1 MSLSEEQVPSI
12 GGRSSPYLSKME
24 LTRAQCPIFQNIAST
39 PFLFE
44 GRRTCFT
51 FSHFCLFPSFSTHS
65 VGHARGSLKENWY
78 EFLSRW
84 GMPDVCFSSL
94 FFCRITRCQR
104 GGPPLDPHSRTGWQ
118 FCALGAPRKA
128 DDGADQL
135 DYYCPASQKSGNWQL
150 LSKWC
155 WGWELNIWTRSSSSW
170 QFWKR
175 AQVLENHDVRPLRE
189 LDGDWT
195 RRRCSVRLSLPVLSK
210 LPPQYHN
217 GGGERAHLRKLPHAD
232 RQRQPFNQGGGWEVG
247 RLVSGTLAPCRRCL
261 MMAEMGG
268 TLNSC
273 SCLWRR
279 WGPIL
284 NNIQTNLDLKQYLDQ
299 PCIDRDLGDGLLQ
312 GSLRQSEAPGG
323 QAFYLCLQW
332 NLICIFARQLGP
344 RGGIWCETW
353 ARDTGDKAKYRKTK
367 Q

>member
-1 MSLSEEQVPSI
+1 MSDISKYCFNTIPVWR
-12 GGRSSPYLSKME
+12 RS
-24 LTRAQCPIFQNIAST
+24 N
-39 PFLFE
+39 
-44 GRRTCFT
+44 CFT
-51 FSHFCLFPSFSTHS
+51 FSLFCLFPSSSTHS
-65 VGHARGSLKENWY
+65 AGHAIGSLKENWY

-135 DYYCPASQKSGNWQL
+135 NYYCLASQKSGNWQL

-155 WGWELNIWTRSSSSW
+155 WGWELNIWTRSSRW

-175 AQVLENHDVRPLRE
+175 AQEPENYNVRPLRE

-195 RRRCSVRLSLPVLSK
+195 RGAVLFGCLSSALEITAAVPRWWRERTYENYRTPTARDNPSIR
-210 LPPQYHN
+210 
-217 GGGERAHLRKLPHAD
+217 GE
-232 RQRQPFNQGGGWEVG
+232 EG
-247 RLVSGTLAPCRRCL
+247 RLVSGTLARCRRCL
-261 MMAEMGG
+261 VMAEMGG

-273 SCLWRR
+273 SCLWRN

-284 NNIQTNLDLKQYLDQ
+284 NNIQTNLDLEQYLDQ
-299 PCIDRDLGDGLLQ
+299 PCIGRDLGDGLLQ

-323 QAFYLCLQW
+323 EAFYLCLQW

-344 RGGIWCETW
+344 RGWIWCETW
-353 ARDTGDKAKYRKTK
+353 AQDTGDKAKYRKMR